1 LSGTSQS
8 FDILLMESV
17 SEGLTEV
24 LGEASA
30 KCVTFY
36 LDPHL
41 AVADPNNYARSLLG
55 LFGTA
60 TKAVLDAVLV
70 RLYQKTGATVSPA
83 LSFGEIVVDLRRSY
97 QQRLAPVEA

>member
-8 FDILLMESV
+8 FDVLLMESV

-70 RLYQKTGATVSPA
+70 RLYQKTGVAMSPA
-83 LSFGEIVVDLRRSY
+83 LGFGEIVADVRRSY
-97 QQRLAPVEA
+97 HQRLAPIEA

>member
-1 LSGTSQS
+1 LSAASQS
-8 FDILLMESV
+8 FDVLLMESV

-55 LFGTA
+55 LFGMA

-70 RLYQKTGATVSPA
+70 RLYQKTGVAMSPA
-83 LSFGEIVVDLRRSY
+83 LGFGEIVADVGRNYRR
-97 QQRLAPVEA
+97 RLAPVEA